1 MTVKIPVDLSVVRKI
16 KTVSSGMDIIPVLV
30 SKEKDSG
37 LIRHVIFVSHDIYTI
52 LKFMNEQVIIEIY
65 IAFAKNP
72 CHKIRTRIDWRMKFK
87 TENFFQRKTKVKDPD
102 FHLWKTSN
110 DLKTSSF
117 QGNFFPRFSS
127 LLSCWLSFYEERKS
141 LADIHSRNILT
152 FNSE

>member
-102 FHLWKTSN
+102 FHL
-110 DLKTSSF
+110 
-117 QGNFFPRFSS
+117 
-127 LLSCWLSFYEERKS
+127 
-141 LADIHSRNILT
+141 
-152 FNSE
+152 